1 MNTDK
6 YQIWIE
12 ASGQKLCLPVNP
24 PKIELKMQGNNKSM
38 TLAEL
43 GETVIPQAPRALTL
57 AFSSFFPAKSY
68 PFCDYGISS
77 TITMASVGDYNGDG
91 IVNVRDLAAAAR
103 DNSGSGTSLNVT
115 KVMPHYYIN
124 FLENAM
130 KSKAPVR
137 VYITGCDFI
146 RYMTVESFTYSQKGG
161 EVGNY
166 DYTLSF
172 KEYREVSVRQV
183 EVKNGKVQLPRA
195 TEKRVNTQK
204 KPSAYTVQ
212 KGDLIYTIAKKFY
225 GDIADYRKIYN
236 ANKKIIGSNPNNI
249 RVGIVL
255 TLP

>member
-1 MNTDK
+1 MSIDK

-12 ASGQKLCLPVNP
+12 ADGEKLCLPVNP

-43 GETVIPQAPRALTL
+43 GEVTFPQAPKALTL
-57 AFSSFFPAKSY
+57 TFASFLPCKNY
-68 PFCDYGISS
+68 PFSDYPNLHASYNISS
-77 TITMASVGDYNGDG
+77 GEYTVSE
-91 IVNVRDLAAAAR
+91 
-103 DNSGSGTSLNVT
+103 NSL

-130 KSKAPVR
+130 KSKSPVR

-146 RYMTVESFTYSQKGG
+146 RYMTIESFTWSQKGG
-161 EVGNY
+161 DVGSY

-183 EVKNGKVQLPRA
+183 EVKNGVAQLPKK
-195 TEKRVNTQK
+195 TEKRISTIQRPK
-204 KPSAYTVQ
+204 TYTVQ
-212 KGDLIYTIAKKFY
+212 KGDLIYTIAKKYY

-236 ANKKIIGSNPNNI
+236 ANKDKIGGNPNRI
-249 RVGIVL
+249 KVGMVL